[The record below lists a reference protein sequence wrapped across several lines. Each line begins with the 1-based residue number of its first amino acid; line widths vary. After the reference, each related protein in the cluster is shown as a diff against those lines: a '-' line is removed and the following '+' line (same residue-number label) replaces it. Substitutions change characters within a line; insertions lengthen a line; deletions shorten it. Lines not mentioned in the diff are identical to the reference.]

1 MLLVCTGVMMQN
13 LAAMDRYRFT
23 KVGYDEEAELS
34 ILGRATPKLPEN
46 VRKGMVRIANQV
58 RKLFLGE
65 NGEDGQISVTMSTR
79 TLVRWAKL
87 SLAFRGAPNALEY
100 ALDQALLIRAAKRSV
115 KPSCVLRR
123 MCSGTNGAKR

>member
-1 MLLVCTGVMMQN
+1 
-13 LAAMDRYRFT
+13 
-23 KVGYDEEAELS
+23 
-34 ILGRATPKLPEN
+34 
-46 VRKGMVRIANQV
+46 MVRIANQV

-100 ALDQALLIRAAKRSV
+100 AWIKLCLSVRPKRSV

-123 MCSGTNGAKR
+123 MCSGTNGAKG